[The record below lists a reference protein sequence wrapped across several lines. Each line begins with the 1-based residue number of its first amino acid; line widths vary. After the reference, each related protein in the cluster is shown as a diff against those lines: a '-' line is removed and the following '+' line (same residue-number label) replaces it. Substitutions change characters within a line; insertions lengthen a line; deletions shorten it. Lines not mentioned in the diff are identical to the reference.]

1 MAEFFPKSVLQE
13 NGNEKTTAAFG
24 CPGYGRR
31 DACRPYVY
39 SGEQLLFS
47 YTDSNVAGSQ
57 GFISLT
63 SNKCMISF
71 DDVAIY
77 KLPMDS
83 GGKLTGE
90 ETGDG
95 DIGNW
100 DDWNS

>member
-1 MAEFFPKSVLQE
+1 
-13 NGNEKTTAAFG
+13 
-24 CPGYGRR
+24 
-31 DACRPYVY
+31 
-39 SGEQLLFS
+39 
-47 YTDSNVAGSQ
+47 
-57 GFISLT
+57 
-63 SNKCMISF
+63 MISF